1 MVTYAVI
8 KTGGK
13 QYLVKEGM
21 TITVDQ
27 LGDEPTSDTSFAKS
41 SEVKKASA
49 GKENKKVELETLLKF
64 EDEGKAFEVGQP
76 LLKEKVSA
84 EVIDN
89 VKGDKIRIAKFKA
102 KSRYRKVRGFRAK
115 LTKLKIVK
123 IG

>member
-1 MVTYAVI
+1 MAIYAVV

-27 LGDEPTSDTSFAKS
+27 LN
-41 SEVKKASA
+41 SEKN
-49 GKENKKVELETLLKF
+49 NKIQLETLLKF
-64 EDEGKAFEVGQP
+64 DEEGKAFELGQP
-76 LLKEKVSA
+76 VLKEKVSA
-84 EVIDN
+84 EVEDN

-115 LTKLKIVK
+115 LTKLKITKV
-123 IG
+123 

>member
-1 MVTYAVI
+1 MVTYAVV

-27 LGDEPTSDTSFAKS
+27 LDLEKGKKS
-41 SEVKKASA
+41 
-49 GKENKKVELETLLKF
+49 ELESLLRFNEDGKVF
-64 EDEGKAFEVGQP
+64 ELGQP
-76 LLKEKVSA
+76 LLKEKVSV

-102 KSRYRKVRGFRAK
+102 KSRYRKVRGFRSR
-115 LTKLKIVK
+115 LTKLKILK
-123 IG
+123 I

>member
-1 MVTYAVI
+1 MVTYAVV

-27 LGDEPTSDTSFAKS
+27 LKVEKG
-41 SEVKKASA
+41 
-49 GKENKKVELETLLKF
+49 KKVKLETLLKF
-64 EDEGKAFEVGQP
+64 DEEGKAFELGRP
-76 LLKEKVSA
+76 ILEEKVSA
-84 EVIDN
+84 EVVDN

-102 KSRYRKVRGFRAK
+102 KSRYRKVRGFRAR

-123 IG
+123 I

>member
-1 MVTYAVI
+1 MV

-13 QYLVKEGM
+13 QYLVKERM

-27 LGDEPTSDTSFAKS
+27 LNLEKGTEIK
-41 SEVKKASA
+41 
-49 GKENKKVELETLLKF
+49 LETLLKF
-64 EDEGKAFEVGQP
+64 DEEGKVFKLGQP

-115 LTKLKIVK
+115 LTKLKIIKV
-123 IG
+123 

>member
-1 MVTYAVI
+1 MVTYAVV

-27 LGDEPTSDTSFAKS
+27 LNLEKGTK
-41 SEVKKASA
+41 VK
-49 GKENKKVELETLLKF
+49 LETLLKF
-64 EDEGKAFEVGQP
+64 DEDGKAFELGQP

-84 EVIDN
+84 EVMDN
-89 VKGDKIRIAKFKA
+89 IKGDKIRIAKFKA
-102 KSRYRKVRGFRAK
+102 KSRYRKVRGFRAR

-123 IG
+123 IS

>member
-1 MVTYAVI
+1 MVSYAVV

-21 TITVDQ
+21 TIIVDQ
-27 LGDEPTSDTSFAKS
+27 LNLEKGTEI
-41 SEVKKASA
+41 
-49 GKENKKVELETLLKF
+49 ELEILVKL
-64 EDEGKAFEVGQP
+64 EEEGKAFKLGQP

-102 KSRYRKVRGFRAK
+102 KSRYRKVRGFRAR
-115 LTKLKIVK
+115 LTKLKIIKV
-123 IG
+123 